1 SLLACGCRG
10 RQGRTRPR
18 PLASGCSAFIVAARR
33 HRFAC
38 IKHDADYQIVC
49 PVASR
54 AARFVRMACNSA
66 GTTRRM
72 ESGTD
77 GLEHDPEKLAPDY
90 DPGWEPVFGKD
101 HAPA

>member
-1 SLLACGCRG
+1 
-10 RQGRTRPR
+10 
-18 PLASGCSAFIVAARR
+18 
-33 HRFAC
+33 
-38 IKHDADYQIVC
+38 
-49 PVASR
+49 
-54 AARFVRMACNSA
+54 MACNSA

-101 HAPA
+101 HAPAWTWRVM